1 MVLTPRLPLSIILT
15 AMTKFRPLQT
25 LLLTALLCTS
35 ALAQEIT
42 LERTHPAVLHNG
54 ETLDLPWFGGLNAPQ
69 FQTAD
74 LDGDG
79 LDDLLLFDRATDR
92 FYAARHLEDGR
103 YAPAPELAPVLPE
116 VREWMMVRDY
126 NLDGTPDLLTYGG
139 DLDGIRVFRGTRGS
153 DGLLSFTPVRI
164 GGEDVLHFSFQST
177 RTNIF
182 VSSIDYPAVADID
195 FDGDLDILTF
205 NIVGG
210 YMDYYQNMGVERG
223 LGADTLVFE
232 LTDQCWGGF
241 FESGLTPA
249 LDLAANAETCYTSL
263 NGLRPAQS
271 RHAGSTV
278 LSLDYDG
285 NGLMDIMLG
294 DISFPDLILG
304 LNEGGLDNAWIAEQD
319 AGWNSNGVA
328 ARIPFFPAA
337 FHIDVDGDGA
347 RDLVAAPSVTRNAAD
362 IDVGWYYRNEGTDAT
377 PDFNF
382 VTSQFLVQ
390 DMIDVGSRSNVTS
403 FDYDADGR
411 LDLIVGNNAQYTGTN
426 VLDSRLRVYRNVSDE
441 ELAFELVEEDY
452 LGLSAFAASA
462 WDFAPVFA
470 DMDGDGDEDAVI
482 GERTGTL
489 LYLENEAGPGAVPSF
504 ARPVFDWFGIDAGQF
519 SKPTVAD
526 LDRDGLP
533 DLLVGGFD
541 GRIRFHRNVGTAS
554 EPSFTAA
561 TDAPGNVLQLG
572 RIDTRAQ
579 GSSTGFPAPVVVQH
593 PQYSLVFAG
602 NSAGELEAYR
612 YVPGQPLDEAFE
624 RVSEAVGGVDFGSLA
639 NPTLAD
645 FDGDGAL
652 ELVVGNERGGL
663 EFFRTNLNEDGTV
676 PVRTPLARGVKVN
689 VYPNPTN
696 GWTTLSGW
704 RAGAFERLEVYDAAG
719 RLVASQALDR
729 ATSFGGGDPNVSQV
743 QWDGGGAAPGVYL
756 ATLVGPVGKVTTRV
770 IVSKGAGF

>member
-1 MVLTPRLPLSIILT
+1 
-15 AMTKFRPLQT
+15 MTKFRPLRT
-25 LLLTALLCTS
+25 LLLTTLLSTS

-42 LERTHPAVLHNG
+42 LERTHPPVTHNG
-54 ETLDLPWFGGLNAPQ
+54 ETLDLPWFGGLNTPQ

-92 FYAARHLEDGR
+92 FYATRRLEDGR
-103 YAPAPELAPVLPE
+103 FAPAPELAPVLPE

-139 DLDGIRVFRGTRGS
+139 DLDGISVYRGS
-153 DGLLSFTPVRI
+153 RGGDGRLSFNRVRI
-164 GGEDVLHFSFQST
+164 GGQDVLHFDFQST

-182 VSSIDYPAVADID
+182 VSSIDYPGVADVD

-241 FESGLTPA
+241 FESGLAPA
-249 LDLAANAETCYTSL
+249 LDLAGTADGCFTSL
-263 NGLRPAQS
+263 DGGRPAQG

-304 LNEGGLDNAWIAEQD
+304 LNEGSTDNAWIAQQD
-319 AGWNSNGVA
+319 ASWNSNGVA

-337 FHIDVDGDGA
+337 YHIDVDGDGA

-362 IDVGWYYRNEGTDAT
+362 VNVGWYYRNDGSDAA

-382 VTSQFLVQ
+382 VTSQFLVGE
-390 DMIDVGSRSNVTS
+390 MIDIGSRSNVTS

-411 LDLIVGNNAQYTGTN
+411 LGLIVGNNAQYTGTN
-426 VLDSRLRVYRNVSDE
+426 TLDSRLRVYRNVGDADG
-441 ELAFELVEEDY
+441 LAFELVEEDY

-470 DMDGDGDEDAVI
+470 DMDGDGDEDAVV

-489 LYLENEAGPGAVPSF
+489 LYLENEAGPDNAPSF
-504 ARPVFDWFGIDAGQF
+504 ARPVFNWFDIDAGQF

-541 GRIRFHRNVGTAS
+541 GRIRFYRNVGTAV
-554 EPSFTAA
+554 EPSFAAA

-572 RIDTRAQ
+572 RIDTRAP
-579 GSSTGFPAPVVVQH
+579 GSSTGFPAPVVVEH

-602 NSAGELEAYR
+602 NSAGQLKAYR
-612 YVPGQPLDEAFE
+612 YVPGRPLNEAFE
-624 RVSEAVGGVDFGSLA
+624 VVSEAVDRVDFGSLA

-652 ELVVGNERGGL
+652 ELVVGNERGGV
-663 EFFRTNLNEDGTV
+663 EFFRTNLYTDGTV
-676 PVRTPLARGVKVN
+676 PVRTPLAAGVEVTA
-689 VYPNPTN
+689 YPNPTS

-704 RAGAFERLEVYDAAG
+704 RGGAFERLEVYDAAG
-719 RLVASQALDR
+719 RLVSTKEFDR
-729 ATSFGGGDPNVSQV
+729 ARTQV
-743 QWDGGGAAPGVYL
+743 QWDGGGAVPGMYL
-756 ATLVGPVGKVTTRV
+756 ATLVGPAGKVTTRV
-770 IVSKGAGF
+770 IVSKGADL